1 MSALDKVNAA
11 MCALDLQ
18 NIHTCVKARRAVRN
32 RAKVRVRGYEGEEA
46 CKDPARIDPATQ
58 SGYRCMSLDIV
69 LINNPSILSC
79 YSCPLS
85 AESLATPRSCC
96 WFSGSLFK
104 KQRLSNQDSSFWSA
118 TEGPVAISPED
129 HFKGARI
136 ASSLYREKI
145 LSTGSLKYVSGGPVN
160 GGEMRWGN
168 IGEGN
173 LWEIRKRGV
182 YYNLHF
188 ILI

>member
-1 MSALDKVNAA
+1 LSALDKVNAA

-18 NIHTCVKARRAVRN
+18 NIHTCVKARRTVRN
-32 RAKVRVRGYEGEEA
+32 RAKDRVRGYEGEEA
-46 CKDPARIDPATQ
+46 RKDPARIDPATQ
-58 SGYRCMSLDIV
+58 WGYRCMSLDIV

-85 AESLATPRSCC
+85 AVRVVGHSALLLLVFWLPFLKS
-96 WFSGSLFK
+96 SGF
-104 KQRLSNQDSSFWSA
+104 QDSSFWSA

-129 HFKGARI
+129 HFKGARF

-145 LSTGSLKYVSGGPVN
+145 LSTGSLKYVPGGPVN

-173 LWEIRKRGV
+173 LWEIRKEGCV
-182 YYNLHF
+182 L
-188 ILI
+188 

>member
-1 MSALDKVNAA
+1 MQETKVLSWRCDCTKVSLTTLKCSTCKKLCRKLSALDKVNAA

-46 CKDPARIDPATQ
+46 RKDPARIDPATQ

-85 AESLATPRSCC
+85 AVRVVGHSAL
-96 WFSGSLFK
+96 L
-104 KQRLSNQDSSFWSA
+104 LLVFWV
-118 TEGPVAISPED
+118 P
-129 HFKGARI
+129 F
-136 ASSLYREKI
+136 
-145 LSTGSLKYVSGGPVN
+145 
-160 GGEMRWGN
+160 
-168 IGEGN
+168 
-173 LWEIRKRGV
+173 
-182 YYNLHF
+182 
-188 ILI
+188 